1 MEKILDELLILKN
14 ENYKKFQSSLIP
26 TQDKDLVLGIK
37 TPALRAYAKKISG
50 TETAKTF
57 MNELPHKY
65 FEENQLHAFLI
76 SNIKDFDKCIDELN
90 KFLPFVDNW
99 ATCDQMTP
107 KILKKQ
113 PDILINIIK
122 TWLKSSHTYT
132 IRFGIKQLMDHY
144 LDSEFKEEYLELV
157 CSVDSDQYYVKM
169 MAAWYFAT
177 ALAKQYDSTIPYL
190 ENKRLPEWTHKKAI
204 QKAVESFR
212 VTDEHKIYLK
222 TLR

>member
-1 MEKILDELLILKN
+1 MKKIIDELLILKN
-14 ENYKKFQSSLIP
+14 ENYKKFQTALIP
-26 TQDKDLVLGIK
+26 THDKDLVLGIK

-50 TETAKTF
+50 TETAKIF

-99 ATCDQMTP
+99 ATCDQMPP

-113 PDILINIIK
+113 PDILIDIIK
-122 TWLKSSHTYT
+122 AWLKSSHTYT
-132 IRFGIKQLMDHY
+132 IRFAIKQLMDHY
-144 LDSEFKEEYLELV
+144 LDSELKEEYLELV
-157 CSVDSDQYYVKM
+157 CNIDSDQYYVKM
-169 MAAWYFAT
+169 MVAWYFAT
-177 ALAKQYDSTIPYL
+177 ALAKQYDSTIPYI
-190 ENKRLPEWTHKKAI
+190 ENKRLPEWTHKKTI